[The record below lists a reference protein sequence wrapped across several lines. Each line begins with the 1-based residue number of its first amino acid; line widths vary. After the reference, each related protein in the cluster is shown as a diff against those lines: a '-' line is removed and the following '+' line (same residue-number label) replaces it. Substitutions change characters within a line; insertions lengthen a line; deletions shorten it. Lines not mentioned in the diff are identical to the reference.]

1 MKREQW
7 EQQIRWGITAFLV
20 IAASVLVATIL
31 INFGKIRAFGGTLV
45 SILAPIIYG
54 AVIAYITAPIYNHV
68 YHFVYHMLGGRKVAA
83 P

>member
-68 YHFVYHMLGGRKVAA
+68 YHFV
-83 P
+83 

>member
-45 SILAPIIYG
+45 SILAPINYD
-54 AVIAYITAPIYNHV
+54 AVNAYNTAPINKKLNHN
-68 YHFVYHMLGGRKVAA
+68 H
-83 P
+83 